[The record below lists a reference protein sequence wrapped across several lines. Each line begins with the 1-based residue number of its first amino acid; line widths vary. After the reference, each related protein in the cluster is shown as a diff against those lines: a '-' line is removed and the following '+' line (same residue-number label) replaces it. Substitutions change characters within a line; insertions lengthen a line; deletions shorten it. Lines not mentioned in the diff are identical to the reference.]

1 MNGGI
6 IMSYSEKL
14 LDAIENQ
21 DFSQNKILLKQALDN
36 DEPEVLASLA
46 ENLTSYGFTNL
57 SKEVYRS
64 LIAKFPKE
72 DLFKVYLAEILLND
86 GDDNDGL
93 TLLYNISPDSSA
105 YLDSLLVQADYYQT
119 NGLLET
125 ARDKLLQALKLAPEE
140 DAIKFGLAELDYLD
154 GEYEQALSL
163 YRDLVKRQKN
173 FGETNLI
180 QREFQTMAKLGQ
192 YEEASE
198 VIKEHSA
205 DILDIDS
212 KYQAGLIMLS
222 VGDDNQA
229 IKYLDDVIDQSPDYV
244 NAYPLLAQAYL
255 HKHDNEQVLR
265 SAQAG
270 LAYNELDE
278 TLYSMGAKAAANMN
292 ELDTAEDLLKK
303 GLKIAPDN
311 SDLLMQLS
319 NLYIH
324 ENKDQENINLFK
336 DKNDEEVEPQ
346 AHWNMAI
353 SYENLDKSDKARA
366 EFLLAYPDFQK
377 NPEFLKQ
384 MIRFFNVEPNSTD
397 IVKQLLDRYLEL
409 VPEDGEMQD
418 LKNKIIK
425 AIIIKYKIKN
435 KKGIQNA

>member
-140 DAIKFGLAELDYLD
+140 DAIKFGLAELDYLH

-397 IVKQLLDRYLEL
+397 IVKQLLDHYLEL

-418 LKNKIIK
+418 LYN
-425 AIIIKYKIKN
+425 N
-435 KKGIQNA
+435 LM

>member
-21 DFSQNKILLKQALDN
+21 DFSQDKILLKQALDN

-86 GDDNDGL
+86 GDDDDGL
-93 TLLYNISPDSSA
+93 TLLYNISPASSA

-222 VGDDNQA
+222 VGDDDQA

-303 GLKIAPDN
+303 GLEIAPDN

-336 DKNDEEVEPQ
+336 DKSDEELEPQ

-353 SYENLDKSDKARA
+353 SYENLDKNDKARA

-397 IVKQLLDRYLEL
+397 IVKQLLDRYLKL
-409 VPEDGEMQD
+409 VPEDAEMQD
-418 LKNKIIK
+418 LYNDLI
-425 AIIIKYKIKN
+425 
-435 KKGIQNA
+435 

>member
-1 MNGGI
+1 
-6 IMSYSEKL
+6 MSYSEKL

-418 LKNKIIK
+418 MYNNLM
-425 AIIIKYKIKN
+425 
-435 KKGIQNA
+435 

>member
-21 DFSQNKILLKQALDN
+21 DFSQDKILLKQALDN

-86 GDDNDGL
+86 GDDDDGL

-222 VGDDNQA
+222 VGDDDQA

-244 NAYPLLAQAYL
+244 NAYPLLSQAYL

-303 GLKIAPDN
+303 GLEIAPDN

-336 DKNDEEVEPQ
+336 DKSDEELEPQ

-353 SYENLDKSDKARA
+353 SYENLDKNDKARA

-397 IVKQLLDRYLEL
+397 IVKQLLDRYLKL
-409 VPEDGEMQD
+409 VPEDAEMQD
-418 LKNKIIK
+418 LYNDLI
-425 AIIIKYKIKN
+425 
-435 KKGIQNA
+435 

>member
-93 TLLYNISPDSSA
+93 TFLYNISPDSSA

-418 LKNKIIK
+418 LYN
-425 AIIIKYKIKN
+425 N
-435 KKGIQNA
+435 LM

>member
-1 MNGGI
+1 
-6 IMSYSEKL
+6 MSYSEKL

-418 LKNKIIK
+418 LYN
-425 AIIIKYKIKN
+425 N
-435 KKGIQNA
+435 LM

>member
-14 LDAIENQ
+14 LEAIENQ
-21 DFSQNKILLKQALDN
+21 DFSQDKILLKQALDN

-86 GDDNDGL
+86 GDDDDGL

-222 VGDDNQA
+222 VGDDDQA

-244 NAYPLLAQAYL
+244 NSYPLLAQAYL

-336 DKNDEEVEPQ
+336 DKNDEEVEPE

-418 LKNKIIK
+418 LYNNLI
-425 AIIIKYKIKN
+425 
-435 KKGIQNA
+435 

>member
-1 MNGGI
+1 
-6 IMSYSEKL
+6 MSYSEKL

-353 SYENLDKSDKARA
+353 SYQNLDKSDKARA

-418 LKNKIIK
+418 LYN
-425 AIIIKYKIKN
+425 N
-435 KKGIQNA
+435 LM

>member
-192 YEEASE
+192 YEKASE

-418 LKNKIIK
+418 LYN
-425 AIIIKYKIKN
+425 N
-435 KKGIQNA
+435 LM

>member
-1 MNGGI
+1 M
-6 IMSYSEKL
+6 
-14 LDAIENQ
+14 
-21 DFSQNKILLKQALDN
+21 
-36 DEPEVLASLA
+36 
-46 ENLTSYGFTNL
+46 
-57 SKEVYRS
+57 
-64 LIAKFPKE
+64 
-72 DLFKVYLAEILLND
+72 
-86 GDDNDGL
+86 
-93 TLLYNISPDSSA
+93 YNISPASSA

-222 VGDDNQA
+222 VGDDDQA

-303 GLKIAPDN
+303 GLEIAPDN

-336 DKNDEEVEPQ
+336 DKSDEELEPQ

-353 SYENLDKSDKARA
+353 SYENLDKNDKARA

-397 IVKQLLDRYLEL
+397 IVKQLLDRYLKL
-409 VPEDGEMQD
+409 VPEDAEMQD
-418 LKNKIIK
+418 LYNDLI
-425 AIIIKYKIKN
+425 
-435 KKGIQNA
+435 

>member
-418 LKNKIIK
+418 
-425 AIIIKYKIKN
+425 
-435 KKGIQNA
+435 